1 MIGQILEGIIQ
12 GVTEFLPISSSG
24 HIVFLKKITGFSSEN
39 LVLQQI
45 ALHLGTLVS
54 VFIYYYKDIKKII
67 LNFNQKYTGYI
78 FIGTIPLVFSAFF
91 LFDYFDKINNDMNLA
106 FPVANYSILITGVVL
121 LSTRFLKV

>member
-1 MIGQILEGIIQ
+1 MIEVLILSLVQGI
-12 GVTEFLPISSSG
+12 TEFLPISSSG

-78 FIGTIPLVFSAFF
+78 FIGTIPLVFSALF
-91 LFDYFDKINNDMNLA
+91 LLDFYTQDFGIKQ
-106 FPVANYSILITGVVL
+106 SRL
-121 LSTRFLKV
+121 LQ

>member
-1 MIGQILEGIIQ
+1 M
-12 GVTEFLPISSSG
+12 
-24 HIVFLKKITGFSSEN
+24 FLKKITGFSSEN

-78 FIGTIPLVFSAFF
+78 FIGTILLVFSAYFF
-91 LFDYFDKINNDMNLA
+91 I
-106 FPVANYSILITGVVL
+106 
-121 LSTRFLKV
+121 

>member
-1 MIGQILEGIIQ
+1 MDNMFGQILEGIIQ

-67 LNFNQKYTGYI
+67 LNF
-78 FIGTIPLVFSAFF
+78 
-91 LFDYFDKINNDMNLA
+91 
-106 FPVANYSILITGVVL
+106 
-121 LSTRFLKV
+121 